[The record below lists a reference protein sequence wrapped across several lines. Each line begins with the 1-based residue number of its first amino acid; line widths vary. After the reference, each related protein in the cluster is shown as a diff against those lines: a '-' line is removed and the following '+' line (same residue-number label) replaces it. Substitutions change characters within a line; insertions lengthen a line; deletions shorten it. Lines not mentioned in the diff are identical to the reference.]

1 MASGWSGVVAFCG
14 LLMRLVAQNRFVVGD
29 VVSGNIWKCR
39 GRSVKSLR
47 IRTQPQAFQC
57 SFYRKKKK
65 R

>member
-39 GRSVKSLR
+39 SVKSLR
-47 IRTQPQAFQC
+47 IRTQPQAF
-57 SFYRKKKK
+57 
-65 R
+65 